1 MHRRSFLD
9 FARYAALAAVIPT
22 EWRVRLRPAF
32 RADPFSLGVASGD
45 PTADSVMLWTRLAP
59 DPLVPGYGMDA
70 VRTAVRWELAEDD
83 AFTRVIQQGRATAA
97 PELGH
102 SVHVDA
108 VGLAPGRDY
117 FYRFMAGDA
126 VSAIGRT
133 RTTPV
138 EGAIEPLRLG
148 VAGCQSYEAGYF
160 TAFAHM
166 AQERFDLIAHTG
178 DYIYE
183 YSGRDGGVR
192 KHATIEIQALEHY
205 RIRYAQYKAD
215 ADLQAAHAS
224 CPWLVTWDDHE
235 VDNNYADEI
244 GENGM
249 ESAEQ
254 MRARRA
260 MAYQAW
266 WENQP
271 VRVPRVTSWAD
282 LTIHRSTAWGNLA
295 RLWTLDTRQYRS
307 DQPCNDGNRVVPC
320 GEWGSA
326 EHTMLGEAQEWWLNA
341 GLSGSRAR
349 WQVLAQQV
357 MVAPFDFRTGPEEQV
372 SMDQWSG
379 YPAAR
384 DRLLGTIAERA
395 PNRTVVLTGDIHS
408 AWVNELRADFGRPD
422 APVVAA
428 EFVGTSIASGGD
440 GADRS
445 GGVTDATM
453 AENPHLR
460 WQNARRGYLSCQV
473 TAEAWHT
480 DYRVVP
486 FVTRPG
492 APVETASRWRVA
504 HGLAGIEQV

>member
-9 FARYAALAAVIPT
+9 FARFAALAAVVPT
-22 EWRVRLRPAF
+22 DWRVRLRPSF
-32 RADPFSLGVASGD
+32 RADPFALGVASGD

-70 VRTAVRWELAEDD
+70 IRTAVNWEVATDES
-83 AFTRVIQQGRATAA
+83 FRRIVQQGRATAA

-108 VGLAPGRDY
+108 IGLEPGRDY
-117 FYRFMAGDA
+117 YYRFMAGDA

-133 RTTPV
+133 RTTPART
-138 EGAIEPLRLG
+138 AIEPLRLG

-160 TAFAHM
+160 TAYAHM
-166 AQERFDLIAHTG
+166 AAGRFDLIAHTG

-183 YSGRDGGVR
+183 YSGRDGNVR
-192 KHATIEIQALEHY
+192 KHATIEIQSLEDY
-205 RIRYAQYKAD
+205 RIRYAQYKSD
-215 ADLQAAHAS
+215 AMLQAAHAS

-235 VDNNYADEI
+235 VDNNYANEV
-244 GENGM
+244 GENLM

-271 VRVPRVTSWAD
+271 VRVPRVKSWAD
-282 LTIHRSTAWGNLA
+282 LTIHRDTQWGALA
-295 RLWTLDTRQYRS
+295 SLWTLDTRQYRS
-307 DQPCNDGNRVVPC
+307 DQPCGDGNKIVPC
-320 GEWGSA
+320 GNWADPSQTLLGS
-326 EHTMLGEAQEWWLNA
+326 GQEQWLA
-341 GLSGSRAR
+341 DGFAGSRAR

-357 MVAPFDFRTGPEEQV
+357 MVAPFDFRAGPEVQV

-379 YPAAR
+379 YPAAHE
-384 DRLLGTIAERA
+384 RLLAMIAARA
-395 PNRTVVLTGDIHS
+395 ANRTVVLTGDIHS
-408 AWVNELRADFGRPD
+408 AWANDLATDFGRPD
-422 APVVAA
+422 GTVVAA

-445 GGVTDATM
+445 GGVHDASL
-453 AENPHLR
+453 AENPHTK
-460 WQNARRGYLSCQV
+460 WQSARRGYLSCRV
-473 TAEAWHT
+473 TPDAWHT

-486 FVTRPG
+486 FITRLG
-492 APVETASRWRVA
+492 APVETASRWRVE
-504 HGLAGIEQV
+504 HGVAGIQPV